1 MEDTTGN
8 RGRVSASVNNRDR
21 RLIADAV
28 SAIERVG
35 VEKAV
40 EMSGLPR
47 STIMGFRSG
56 KKPKFIYEKTRK
68 ALRALLRF
76 SPKPK
81 AEPPPK
87 PEPKNLTAQDYLAQ
101 RAMKKAAAAEPEP
114 EPDPEPEA
122 EAPVVTIDPLMKL
135 LQRMVDALEV
145 SAVALT
151 IIAEKFDDDVA

>member
-1 MEDTTGN
+1 MEDTTKN
-8 RGRVSASVNNRDR
+8 RGRVSATVNNRDR
-21 RLIADAV
+21 RLIAEAV

-68 ALRALLRF
+68 ALRALLRY

-81 AEPPPK
+81 PPP
-87 PEPKNLTAQDYLAQ
+87 PDPKNLTADDYLAQ
-101 RAMKKAAAAEPEP
+101 RAMKKKAAEEPEP
-114 EPDPEPEA
+114 EPEPEPE
-122 EAPVVTIDPLMKL
+122 VITIDPLMKL
-135 LQRMVDALEV
+135 MQRMVDALEV

-151 IIAEKFDDDVA
+151 IIAESLDE

>member
-1 MEDTTGN
+1 M
-8 RGRVSASVNNRDR
+8 SASVNNRDR

-40 EMSGLPR
+40 ETSGLPR

-56 KKPKFIYEKTRK
+56 KKPKFIYERTRK
-68 ALRALLRF
+68 ALRALLRY

-81 AEPPPK
+81 K
-87 PEPKNLTAQDYLAQ
+87 PEPPAKNFTAQDFLEQ
-101 RAMKKAAAAEPEP
+101 RAVRKAAAEEPVV

-122 EAPVVTIDPLMKL
+122 ATITNVDPLMVML
-135 LQRMVDALEV
+135 GRITDALEV
-145 SAVALT
+145 SAIALT
-151 IIAEKFDDDVA
+151 IIAENLEG

>member
-76 SPKPK
+76 SPKPTPPT
-81 AEPPPK
+81 PPP
-87 PEPKNLTAQDYLAQ
+87 PEPKHLTADDYLAQ
-101 RAMKKAAAAEPEP
+101 RAMKKKKAAEPEP
-114 EPDPEPEA
+114 EPEPDPT
-122 EAPVVTIDPLMKL
+122 PVDTIDPLMKL

>member
-1 MEDTTGN
+1 MEDTTEN

-21 RLIADAV
+21 RLMGDAV
-28 SAIERVG
+28 NAIERVG

-56 KKPKFIYEKTRK
+56 RKPKFIYERTRK
-68 ALRALLRF
+68 ALRALLRY

-81 AEPPPK
+81 K
-87 PEPKNLTAQDYLAQ
+87 PEPPAKNFTAQDFLDQ
-101 RAMKKAAAAEPEP
+101 RAERKAAAAEPPP
-114 EPDPEPEA
+114 EPVEEPEA
-122 EAPVVTIDPLMKL
+122 PTITNVDPLMMML
-135 LQRMVDALEV
+135 GRITDALEV

-151 IIAEKFDDDVA
+151 IIAEKLDE